1 MATSAK
7 RAAKP
12 ATPAKTTSADLQ
24 GTLKRIKSSDLAAA
38 DKAVLADI
46 LTQSIKLKKLVE
58 KATESHGGKKVIARL
73 PGGFDIVK

>member
-7 RAAKP
+7 RA